1 MSQDQQPD
9 QERAPG
15 APAAWRVL
23 VVDDEPGLCELASL
37 WLESLGCEVV
47 TADSAAQALEQLRL
61 APFDV
66 LFSDVVMPG
75 SMDGVD
81 LAREAQRCWPH
92 LKLILATGYSWR
104 DIGALDFSVELLN
117 KPYRKA
123 DLARVLAGL
132 QGPVGLAPPA

>member
-1 MSQDQQPD
+1 MSHDPQSARQTP
-9 QERAPG
+9 
-15 APAAWRVL
+15 PAFLAACRVL
-23 VVDDEPGLCELASL
+23 VVDDEPGLRELASL
-37 WLESLGCEVV
+37 WLESLGCEVA
-47 TADSAAQALEQLRL
+47 TAESAAQALEQLRL

-81 LAREAQRCWPH
+81 LAREAQGRWPH

-104 DIGALDFSVELLN
+104 DVGALDFTVELLN

-123 DLARVLAGL
+123 DLARVLAAL
-132 QGPVGLAPPA
+132 LGPAGQAPSA